1 METFKYAA
9 ISHSGERVSG
19 IMEGYNE
26 LDAVD
31 RIKQTCDVILKL
43 TPVKQDVGSLMSM
56 DIGGNKLN
64 AKAFTVM
71 CSQFSIILRA
81 GIPIARTVHLI
92 AEKTTDKTLKRI
104 LKSVAEDVESGRTV
118 ADAFND
124 RGGSILPPTFVETI
138 RAGEE
143 SGNLDRAF
151 DSMYHLFDKRVKMAA
166 KVRSALAYPMFVLVI
181 AIGVVIVLMV
191 KVVPTFTAIFD
202 SYDAELPF
210 MTRLLIGISNFFRA
224 AWPYILVIAAII
236 ALVYKLVQK
245 TEKGKMGL
253 AKLQLKLPILGNIA
267 LLNGA
272 SQFASSMTTMLGA
285 GLPITRAVSI
295 TSRTMDNYYISSETG
310 KLVGKLEEG
319 KALGSSMAEAAYL
332 PDILVDMVTVGEET
346 GELEETMDTISGYY
360 DAELEMATDAAMK
373 KLEPALLIFM
383 AVIAGFIVIAIYNE
397 FIKEPAADGAQGSV
411 SRDVEDHQPEKKG

>member
-19 IMEGYNE
+19 IMEGFNE

-43 TPVKQDVGSLMSM
+43 TPVKQDMNSLMNM

-71 CSQFSIILRA
+71 CSQFSIILKA

-92 AEKTTDKTLKRI
+92 AEKTTDKPLKRI
-104 LKSVAEDVESGRTV
+104 LTSVAEDVESGRTV

-124 RGGSILPPTFVETI
+124 RGGALMPPTFVETI

-143 SGNLDRAF
+143 SGNLDKSF

-166 KVRSALAYPMFVLVI
+166 KVRSALAYPVFVLFI

-202 SYDAELPF
+202 SYNAELPL
-210 MTRLLIGISNFFRA
+210 MTRMLIGISNFFRRG
-224 AWPYILVIAAII
+224 WPYIVVILAII
-236 ALVYKLVQK
+236 LLAFKLVQK
-245 TEKGKMGL
+245 TEKGRMGL
-253 AKLQLKLPILGNIA
+253 AKFQLKLPILGNIS
-267 LLNGA
+267 LLDGA

-285 GLPITRAVSI
+285 GLPITRAVAI
-295 TSRTMDNYYISSETG
+295 TARTMNNYFISSETS

-319 KALGSSMAEAAYL
+319 KALGASMAEAAYL

-360 DAELEMATDAAMK
+360 DAELQMATDSAMK
-373 KLEPALLIFM
+373 KLEPALLVFM
-383 AVIAGFIVIAIYNE
+383 AAIAGFIVIAIYMAM
-397 FIKEPAADGAQGSV
+397 FDMYSV
-411 SRDVEDHQPEKKG
+411 M

>member
-1 METFKYAA
+1 METFKYSA

-19 IMEGYNE
+19 IMEGFNE
-26 LDAVD
+26 LDAVN

-43 TPVKQDVGSLMSM
+43 TPVKQDIGGLMSM

-92 AEKTTDKTLKRI
+92 AEKTTDKPLKRM
-104 LKSVAEDVESGRTV
+104 LTSVAEDVESGRTM
-118 ADAFND
+118 ADSFND

-166 KVRSALAYPMFVLVI
+166 KVRSALAYPVFVLFI

-202 SYDAELPF
+202 SYDAELPL
-210 MTRLLIGISNFFRA
+210 MTRILIGISNFFRTS
-224 AWPYILVIAAII
+224 WPYIVVIIAII
-236 ALVYKLVQK
+236 LLAYKLVEK
-245 TEKGKMGL
+245 TEKGKMGM
-253 AKLQLKLPILGNIA
+253 AKLQLKIPILGNIGI
-267 LLNGA
+267 LNGA
-272 SQFASSMTTMLGA
+272 SQFANSMTTMLGA
-285 GLPITRAVSI
+285 GLPITRAVAI
-295 TSRTMDNYYISSETG
+295 TARTMDNYFISSETS

-319 KALGSSMAEAAYL
+319 KALGISMAEAAYL

-346 GELEETMDTISGYY
+346 GELEDTMNTISGYY
-360 DAELEMATDAAMK
+360 DAELEMATDSAMK
-373 KLEPALLIFM
+373 KLEPALLVFM
-383 AVIAGFIVIAIYNE
+383 AVIAGFIVIAIYMAM
-397 FIKEPAADGAQGSV
+397 FDMYSV
-411 SRDVEDHQPEKKG
+411 M

>member
-1 METFKYAA
+1 
-9 ISHSGERVSG
+9 
-19 IMEGYNE
+19 MEGYNE

-118 ADAFND
+118 ADSFND

-383 AVIAGFIVIAIYNE
+383 AVIAGFIVIAIYMAM
-397 FIKEPAADGAQGSV
+397 FDMYSV
-411 SRDVEDHQPEKKG
+411 M

>member
-118 ADAFND
+118 ADSFND

-383 AVIAGFIVIAIYNE
+383 AVIAGFIVIAIYMAM
-397 FIKEPAADGAQGSV
+397 FDMYSV
-411 SRDVEDHQPEKKG
+411 M

>member
-1 METFKYAA
+1 
-9 ISHSGERVSG
+9 
-19 IMEGYNE
+19 MEGFNE

-43 TPVKQDVGSLMSM
+43 TPVKQDLGSLMSL

-71 CSQFSIILRA
+71 CSQFSIILKA

-92 AEKTTDKTLKRI
+92 AEKTTDKTLKRM
-104 LKSVAEDVESGRTV
+104 LQSVAEDVESGRTV
-118 ADAFND
+118 ADSFND
-124 RGGSILPPTFVETI
+124 RGGSVLPPTFVETI

-143 SGNLDRAF
+143 SGNLDKAF

-166 KVRSALAYPMFVLVI
+166 KVRSALAYPVFVLFI
-181 AIGVVIVLMV
+181 AIAVVIVLMV

-202 SYDAELPF
+202 NYDAELPV
-210 MTRLLIGISNFFRA
+210 MTRMLIGISDFFRT
-224 AWPYILVIAAII
+224 AWPYILVIIAII
-236 ALVYKLVQK
+236 VLVFKLVQK

-253 AKLQLKLPILGNIA
+253 AKLQLKLPILGNIS
-267 LLNGA
+267 LLDGA

-285 GLPITRAVSI
+285 GLPIARAVSI
-295 TSRTMDNYYISSETG
+295 TSRTMSNYYISSETG

-319 KALGSSMAEAAYL
+319 KALGNSMAEAAYL

-346 GELEETMDTISGYY
+346 GELEETMNTISGYY
-360 DAELEMATDAAMK
+360 DAELEMATDSAMK
-373 KLEPALLIFM
+373 KLEPALLVFM
-383 AVIAGFIVIAIYNE
+383 AVIAGFIVIAIYMAM
-397 FIKEPAADGAQGSV
+397 FDMYSV
-411 SRDVEDHQPEKKG
+411 M

>member
-1 METFKYAA
+1 LETFKYAA

-19 IMEGYNE
+19 IMEGFNE

-43 TPVKQDVGSLMSM
+43 TPVKQDMNSLMNM

-71 CSQFSIILRA
+71 CSQFSIILKA

-92 AEKTTDKTLKRI
+92 AEKTTDKPLKRI
-104 LKSVAEDVESGRTV
+104 LTSVAEDVESGRTV

-124 RGGSILPPTFVETI
+124 RGGALMPPTFVETI

-143 SGNLDRAF
+143 SGNLDKSF

-166 KVRSALAYPMFVLVI
+166 KVRSALAYPVFVLFI

-202 SYDAELPF
+202 SYNAELPL
-210 MTRLLIGISNFFRA
+210 MTRMLIGISNFFRRG
-224 AWPYILVIAAII
+224 WPYIVVILAII
-236 ALVYKLVQK
+236 LLAFKLVQK
-245 TEKGKMGL
+245 TEKGRMGL
-253 AKLQLKLPILGNIA
+253 AKFQLKLPILGNIS
-267 LLNGA
+267 LLDGA

-285 GLPITRAVSI
+285 GLPITRAVAI
-295 TSRTMDNYYISSETG
+295 TARTMNNYFISSETS

-319 KALGSSMAEAAYL
+319 KALGASMAEAAYL

-360 DAELEMATDAAMK
+360 DAELQMATDSAMK
-373 KLEPALLIFM
+373 KLEPALLVFM
-383 AVIAGFIVIAIYNE
+383 AAIAGFIVIAIYMAM
-397 FIKEPAADGAQGSV
+397 FDMYSV
-411 SRDVEDHQPEKKG
+411 M

>member
-151 DSMYHLFDKRVKMAA
+151 DSMYHLFDKRVKMAG

-210 MTRLLIGISNFFRA
+210 MTRLLIGISNFFRS

-383 AVIAGFIVIAIYNE
+383 AVIAGFIVIAIYMAM
-397 FIKEPAADGAQGSV
+397 FDMYSV
-411 SRDVEDHQPEKKG
+411 M

>member
-9 ISHSGERVSG
+9 ISRSGERITG
-19 IMEGYNE
+19 IMEGFNE

-31 RIKQTCDVILKL
+31 RIKQNCDVILKL
-43 TPVKQDVGSLMSM
+43 TPVKQDIGSLMNLE
-56 DIGGNKLN
+56 IGGNKLN

-71 CSQFSIILRA
+71 CSQFSIILKA
-81 GIPIARTVHLI
+81 GIPIARTVYLI

-104 LKSVAEDVESGRTV
+104 LKSVAEDVESGRSV

-124 RGGSILPPTFVETI
+124 RGGSLLPPTFVETI

-143 SGNLDRAF
+143 SGNLDKAF

-166 KVRSALAYPMFVLVI
+166 RVRSALAYPLFVLVI

-191 KVVPTFTAIFD
+191 KVVPAFTAIFD
-202 SYDAELPF
+202 SYDAELPA

-224 AWPYILVIAAII
+224 AWPYILVIAAIL
-236 ALVYKLVQK
+236 ALFYKLIQK

-272 SQFASSMTTMLGA
+272 SQFSNAMTTMLGA

-295 TSRTMDNYYISSETG
+295 TARTMDNYYISSETG

-319 KALGSSMAEAAYL
+319 KALGTSMGEAA
-332 PDILVDMVTVGEET
+332 
-346 GELEETMDTISGYY
+346 
-360 DAELEMATDAAMK
+360 
-373 KLEPALLIFM
+373 
-383 AVIAGFIVIAIYNE
+383 
-397 FIKEPAADGAQGSV
+397 
-411 SRDVEDHQPEKKG
+411 

>member
-383 AVIAGFIVIAIYNE
+383 AVIAGFIVISIYRAM
-397 FIKEPAADGAQGSV
+397 FDMYSV
-411 SRDVEDHQPEKKG
+411 M

>member
-1 METFKYAA
+1 
-9 ISHSGERVSG
+9 
-19 IMEGYNE
+19 MEGFNE

-43 TPVKQDVGSLMSM
+43 TPVKQDVGSLMNLE
-56 DIGGNKLN
+56 IGANKLN

-92 AEKTTDKTLKRI
+92 AEKTTDKPLKRI
-104 LKSVAEDVESGRTV
+104 LTSVAEDVESGRTV

-124 RGGSILPPTFVETI
+124 RGGAMLPPTFVETI

-151 DSMYHLFDKRVKMAA
+151 DSMYHLFDKRVKMAG
-166 KVRSALAYPMFVLVI
+166 KVRSALAYPIFVLVI
-181 AIGVVIVLMV
+181 AVAVVIVLMV
-191 KVVPTFTAIFD
+191 KVVPTFTAIFE

-210 MTRLLIGISNFFRA
+210 MTRLLIGISHFFQH

-236 ALVYKLVQK
+236 VLAFKIIQK

-253 AKLQLKLPILGNIA
+253 AKLQLKLPILGNIG

-272 SQFASSMTTMLGA
+272 SQFANSMTTMLGA
-285 GLPITRAVSI
+285 GLPITRAVGI
-295 TSRTMDNYYISSETG
+295 TARTMDNYFISSETG

-319 KALGSSMAEAAYL
+319 KALGNSMAEAAYM

-346 GELEETMDTISGYY
+346 GELEDTMNTIAGYY

-383 AVIAGFIVIAIYNE
+383 AVIAGFIVIAIYMAM
-397 FIKEPAADGAQGSV
+397 FDMYSV
-411 SRDVEDHQPEKKG
+411 M

>member
-19 IMEGYNE
+19 IMEGFNE

-43 TPVKQDVGSLMSM
+43 TPVKQDMNSLMNM

-71 CSQFSIILRA
+71 CSQFSIILKA

-92 AEKTTDKTLKRI
+92 AEKTTDKPLKRI
-104 LKSVAEDVESGRTV
+104 LTSVAEDVESGRTV

-124 RGGSILPPTFVETI
+124 RGGALMPPTFVETI

-143 SGNLDRAF
+143 SGNLDKSF

-166 KVRSALAYPMFVLVI
+166 KVRSALAYPVFVLFI

-202 SYDAELPF
+202 SYNAELPL
-210 MTRLLIGISNFFRA
+210 MTRMLIAISNFFRRG
-224 AWPYILVIAAII
+224 WPYIVVILAII
-236 ALVYKLVQK
+236 LLAFKLVQK
-245 TEKGKMGL
+245 TEKGRMGL
-253 AKLQLKLPILGNIA
+253 AKFQLKLPILGNIS
-267 LLNGA
+267 LLDGA

-285 GLPITRAVSI
+285 GLPITRAVAI
-295 TSRTMDNYYISSETG
+295 TARTMDNYFISSETS

-319 KALGSSMAEAAYL
+319 KALGASMAEAAYL

-360 DAELEMATDAAMK
+360 DAELQMATDSAMK
-373 KLEPALLIFM
+373 KLEPALLVFM
-383 AVIAGFIVIAIYNE
+383 AAIAGFIVIAIYMAM
-397 FIKEPAADGAQGSV
+397 FDMYSV
-411 SRDVEDHQPEKKG
+411 M

>member
-19 IMEGYNE
+19 IMEGFNE

-31 RIKQTCDVILKL
+31 RIRQTCDVILKL
-43 TPVKQDVGSLMSM
+43 TPVKQDLGSLMSL

-71 CSQFSIILRA
+71 CSQFSIILKA

-104 LKSVAEDVESGRTV
+104 LKSVAEDVESGRSV

-166 KVRSALAYPMFVLVI
+166 KVRSALAYPLFVLVI
-181 AIGVVIVLMV
+181 AVAVVIVLMV

-202 SYDAELPF
+202 SYDAELPV
-210 MTRLLIGISNFFRA
+210 MTRMLIGISNFFRG

-236 ALVYKLVQK
+236 ALAYKLFQK
-245 TEKGKMGL
+245 TEKGRMSL
-253 AKLQLKLPILGNIA
+253 AKLQLKLPILGNIG

-295 TSRTMDNYYISSETG
+295 TARTMDNYYISSETG

-319 KALGSSMAEAAYL
+319 KALGTSMAEAAYL

-346 GELEETMDTISGYY
+346 GELEETMNTISGYY
-360 DAELEMATDAAMK
+360 DAELEMATDSAMK

-383 AVIAGFIVIAIYNE
+383 TVIAGFIVIAIYMAM
-397 FIKEPAADGAQGSV
+397 FDMYSV
-411 SRDVEDHQPEKKG
+411 M

>member
-319 KALGSSMAEAAYL
+319 KALGSSMADAAYL

-383 AVIAGFIVIAIYNE
+383 AVIAGFIVIAIYMAM
-397 FIKEPAADGAQGSV
+397 FDMYSV
-411 SRDVEDHQPEKKG
+411 M

>member
-1 METFKYAA
+1 LETFKYAA

-118 ADAFND
+118 ADSFND

-383 AVIAGFIVIAIYNE
+383 AVIAGFIVIAIYMAM
-397 FIKEPAADGAQGSV
+397 FDMYSV
-411 SRDVEDHQPEKKG
+411 M

>member
-19 IMEGYNE
+19 IMEGFNE

-43 TPVKQDVGSLMSM
+43 TPIKRDMGSMMNLE
-56 DIGGNKLN
+56 IGGNRLN

-71 CSQFSIILRA
+71 CSQFSIILKA

-92 AEKTTDKTLKRI
+92 AEKTTDKALKRI
-104 LKSVAEDVESGRTV
+104 LTSVAEDVESGRSV

-151 DSMYHLFDKRVKMAA
+151 DSMYHLFDKRVKMAG
-166 KVRSALAYPMFVLVI
+166 KVRSALAYPMFVLVVAI
-181 AIGVVIVLMV
+181 AVVIVLMV
-191 KVVPTFTAIFD
+191 KVVPAFTAIFD
-202 SYDAELPF
+202 SYDAELPL
-210 MTRLLIGISNFFRA
+210 MTRMLIGISQFFQK
-224 AWPYILVIAAII
+224 AWPYILVIIAII
-236 ALVYKLVQK
+236 VLVFKIIQK
-245 TEKGKMGL
+245 TEKGRMSL
-253 AKLQLKLPILGNIA
+253 AKLQLKLPVIGNIG

-272 SQFASSMTTMLGA
+272 SQFASSMATMLSS
-285 GLPITRAVSI
+285 GLPITRAVAI
-295 TSRTMDNYYISSETG
+295 TGRTMDNYYISSETG

-319 KALGSSMAEAAYL
+319 RALGNSMAEAAYM

-346 GELEETMDTISGYY
+346 GELEETMNTISGYY
-360 DAELEMATDAAMK
+360 DSELEMATDAAMK
-373 KLEPALLIFM
+373 KLEPALLVFM
-383 AVIAGFIVIAIYNE
+383 AVIAGFIVIAIYMAM
-397 FIKEPAADGAQGSV
+397 FDMYSV
-411 SRDVEDHQPEKKG
+411 M

>member
-1 METFKYAA
+1 
-9 ISHSGERVSG
+9 
-19 IMEGYNE
+19 MEGYNE

-151 DSMYHLFDKRVKMAA
+151 DSMYHLFDKRVKMAG

-383 AVIAGFIVIAIYNE
+383 AVIAGFIVIAIYMAM
-397 FIKEPAADGAQGSV
+397 FDMYSV
-411 SRDVEDHQPEKKG
+411 M

>member
-1 METFKYAA
+1 MSLVTYKYSG
-9 ISHSGERVSG
+9 ISPDGQKVSG
-19 IMEGYNE
+19 VVEAFNE
-26 LDAVD
+26 MDAVN
-31 RIKQTCDVILKL
+31 RIKQSCKVVLKVSE
-43 TPVKQDVGSLMSM
+43 VKEEKPGLLNME
-56 DIGGNKLN
+56 IGGEKLN
-64 AKAFTVM
+64 NKAFTVM
-71 CSQFSIILRA
+71 CSQFSIILKA

-104 LKSVAEDVESGRTV
+104 LKSVAEDVESGRSV

-166 KVRSALAYPMFVLVI
+166 KVRSALAYPLFVLVI
-181 AIGVVIVLMV
+181 AVAVVIVLMV

-202 SYDAELPF
+202 SYDSELPV
-210 MTRLLIGISNFFRA
+210 MTRMLIGISNFFRG

-236 ALVYKLVQK
+236 ALAYKLFQK
-245 TEKGKMGL
+245 TEKGRMSL
-253 AKLQLKLPILGNIA
+253 AKLQLKLPILGNIG

-319 KALGSSMAEAAYL
+319 KALGTSMAEAAYL

-346 GELEETMDTISGYY
+346 GELEETMNTISGYY
-360 DAELEMATDAAMK
+360 DAELEMATDSAMK

-383 AVIAGFIVIAIYNE
+383 AVIAGFIVIAIYMAM
-397 FIKEPAADGAQGSV
+397 FDMYSV
-411 SRDVEDHQPEKKG
+411 M

>member
-1 METFKYAA
+1 
-9 ISHSGERVSG
+9 
-19 IMEGYNE
+19 MEGYNE

-151 DSMYHLFDKRVKMAA
+151 DSMYHLFDKRVKMAG

-210 MTRLLIGISNFFRA
+210 MTRLLIGISNFFRS

-253 AKLQLKLPILGNIA
+253 AKLQLKLPSLGNIA

-383 AVIAGFIVIAIYNE
+383 AVIAGFIVIAIYMAM
-397 FIKEPAADGAQGSV
+397 FDMYSV
-411 SRDVEDHQPEKKG
+411 M

>member
-118 ADAFND
+118 ADSFND

-210 MTRLLIGISNFFRA
+210 MTRLLIGISNFFRS

-383 AVIAGFIVIAIYNE
+383 AVIAGFIVIAIYMAM
-397 FIKEPAADGAQGSV
+397 FDMYSV
-411 SRDVEDHQPEKKG
+411 M

>member
-1 METFKYAA
+1 
-9 ISHSGERVSG
+9 
-19 IMEGYNE
+19 MEGFNE

-31 RIKQTCDVILKL
+31 RIRQTCDVILKL
-43 TPVKQDVGSLMSM
+43 TPVKQDLGSLMSL

-71 CSQFSIILRA
+71 CSQFSIILKA

-104 LKSVAEDVESGRTV
+104 LKSVAEDVESGRSV

-124 RGGSILPPTFVETI
+124 RGGSILPPTCVETI

-166 KVRSALAYPMFVLVI
+166 KVRSALAYPLFVLVI
-181 AIGVVIVLMV
+181 AVAVVIVLMV

-202 SYDAELPF
+202 SYDSELPV
-210 MTRLLIGISNFFRA
+210 MTRMLIGISNFFRG

-236 ALVYKLVQK
+236 ALAYKLFQK
-245 TEKGKMGL
+245 TEKGRMSL
-253 AKLQLKLPILGNIA
+253 AKLQLKLPILGNIG

-319 KALGSSMAEAAYL
+319 KALGTSMAEAAYL

-346 GELEETMDTISGYY
+346 GELEETMNTISGDY
-360 DAELEMATDAAMK
+360 DAELEMATDSAMK

-383 AVIAGFIVIAIYNE
+383 AVIAGFIVIAIYMAM
-397 FIKEPAADGAQGSV
+397 FDMYSV
-411 SRDVEDHQPEKKG
+411 M

>member
-19 IMEGYNE
+19 IMEGFNE

-31 RIKQTCDVILKL
+31 RIRQTCDVILKL
-43 TPVKQDVGSLMSM
+43 TPVKQDLGSLMSL

-71 CSQFSIILRA
+71 CSQFSIILKA

-104 LKSVAEDVESGRTV
+104 LKSVAEDVESGRSV

-166 KVRSALAYPMFVLVI
+166 KVRSALAYPLFVLVI
-181 AIGVVIVLMV
+181 AVAVVIVLMV

-202 SYDAELPF
+202 SYDAELPV
-210 MTRLLIGISNFFRA
+210 MTRMLIGISNFFRG

-236 ALVYKLVQK
+236 ALAYKLFQK
-245 TEKGKMGL
+245 TEKGRMSL
-253 AKLQLKLPILGNIA
+253 AKLQLKLPILGNIG

-295 TSRTMDNYYISSETG
+295 TARTMDNYYISSETG

-319 KALGSSMAEAAYL
+319 KALGTSMAEAAYL

-346 GELEETMDTISGYY
+346 GELEETMNTISGYY
-360 DAELEMATDAAMK
+360 DAELEMATDSAMK

-383 AVIAGFIVIAIYNE
+383 AVIAGFIVIAIYMAM
-397 FIKEPAADGAQGSV
+397 FDMYSV
-411 SRDVEDHQPEKKG
+411 M